1 MVSRFSVAWQA
12 ARYQLIHATGIIA
25 SAAIDLGLAPRAGGY
40 PHDPAAASLAAE
52 EVDDPA

>member
-12 ARYQLIHATGIIA
+12 ARDQLIHATGIIA
-25 SAAIDLGLAPRAGGY
+25 SAAIDLGLVPRAGGY
-40 PHDPAAASLAAE
+40 LHDPAAASLAAE